1 MHLPKKKVEFE
12 ILNYAEA
19 EKPSLAN
26 GLNFGQYVLL
36 YDGRGDNYNKNSVGK
51 QREYRNVLLSKAKVV
66 PNKNGLVLKVE
77 GKGRIFS
84 AFIVDEENICYTVP
98 YLAETRKLTQEGEE
112 VKKIQRAVHFD
123 AHMRE
128 IKDVEFY
135 KNLVNLY
142 KDLME
147 EEKSLN
153 KEIISS
159 GEIDDLRDRDFLFE
173 LADRF
178 SNSQN
183 PFKRNSVLTNEQR
196 NEVAN
201 FVDAVA
207 RKAYTN
213 ENYELED
220 EYYELMGL
228 MENNLNADKVIK

>member
-1 MHLPKKKVEFE
+1 
-12 ILNYAEA
+12 
-19 EKPSLAN
+19 
-26 GLNFGQYVLL
+26 
-36 YDGRGDNYNKNSVGK
+36 
-51 QREYRNVLLSKAKVV
+51 
-66 PNKNGLVLKVE
+66 
-77 GKGRIFS
+77 
-84 AFIVDEENICYTVP
+84 
-98 YLAETRKLTQEGEE
+98 
-112 VKKIQRAVHFD
+112 
-123 AHMRE
+123 MRE

-147 EEKSLN
+147 EEKTLN
-153 KEIISS
+153 KKIISS

-183 PFKRNSVLTNEQR
+183 PFKRNSVLTKEQR
-196 NEVAN
+196 DEVAN
-201 FVDAVA
+201 FVEAVS

>member
-12 ILNYAEA
+12 ILNYAQA

-36 YDGRGDNYNKNSVGK
+36 YDGRSDNFNKNSVGK
-51 QREYRNVLLSKAKVV
+51 PREYRNVLLSKAKVV

-84 AFIVDEENICYTVP
+84 AFIVDEENMCYTVP

-112 VKKIQRAVHFD
+112 IKKIQRAVHFD

-173 LADRF
+173 FADRF
-178 SNSQN
+178 ANSKN
-183 PFKRNSVLTNEQR
+183 PFKRNTTLTMEQKD
-196 NEVAN
+196 EVAS
-201 FVDAVA
+201 FMEAVA

-213 ENYELED
+213 ENFELED
-220 EYYELMGL
+220 NYYELMGL
-228 MENNLNADKVIK
+228 MENNLKVSKSK

>member
-84 AFIVDEENICYTVP
+84 AFIVDEENMCYTVP

-183 PFKRNSVLTNEQR
+183 PFKRNSVLTKEQR
-196 NEVAN
+196 DEVAN
-201 FVDAVA
+201 FVEAVA